1 MIVIIR
7 IKNAVGTDTQI
18 TEQQQQQHQRAV
30 LSEIIPSNG
39 ASLEAGSAAL
49 PFVVEVVVA
58 AVVDCT

>member
-18 TEQQQQQHQRAV
+18 TEQQQHQRAV

-39 ASLEAGSAAL
+39 ASLEAVSAAL
-49 PFVVEVVVA
+49 SSVVDAVVA